1 MSSSR
6 GQSMKLVPVQ
16 SRGIAAA
23 GYDARARILRVRY
36 IKGHTYDYLDVPP
49 NKHAAF
55 NMAESKGR
63 FVNYQIKP
71 FHRFRRLGRPL
82 RP

>member
-1 MSSSR
+1 
-6 GQSMKLVPVQ
+6 MKLVPVQ

-23 GYDARARILRVRY
+23 GYDPRARVFRVRY
-36 IKGHTYDYLDVPP
+36 IKGDTYDYLDVPP
-49 NKHAAF
+49 KEHAAF
-55 NMAESKGR
+55 NTAESKGR

-71 FHRFRRLGRPL
+71 FYRFRRLGRPL